1 MEPGYGT
8 LRRAPGRRRRYGW
21 EDRDREGP
29 RRRGLVGIREEGIGG
44 DPRGFGRLGGSRGGG
59 FGGGGVRGPFA
70 HRRGG
75 VEPPPRPELAGPL
88 AENDELA
95 GSELVAAGRIR
106 GPEDIAF
113 DERGRL
119 YTGSEDGRI
128 YRVEFGEGG
137 GEKIEEFADTGGRSL
152 GLRFDA
158 EGNLVVTDSATRR
171 R

>member
-1 MEPGYGT
+1 MDGKTGT
-8 LRRAPGRRRRYGW
+8 GKARGAGGW
-21 EDRDREGP
+21 W
-29 RRRGLVGIREEGIGG
+29 
-44 DPRGFGRLGGSRGGG
+44 GFGRRALGVILAVSGALVAL
-59 FGGGGVRGPFA
+59 GVAALAVVVFVVPSPIDAAGWS
-70 HRRGG
+70 
-75 VEPPPRPELAGPL
+75 PPPRPELAGPL